1 MFINNDKPLSIQLA
15 REVKTAY
22 AKFVYAAWE
31 ELSEDWGF
39 IEAEIERV
47 YGVTDYYQKKADP
60 DLEFAGILSFLNGED
75 KKRFKEYRD
84 SEFQGKSNSVAF
96 KLIKRLL
103 RQDSLFNSLPS
114 KELDFITN
122 LLLYVET
129 NYLSPTY
136 DDEFNGESINLK
148 NFKLVING
156 GQIGLKYH
164 KTNSLF

>member
-1 MFINNDKPLSIQLA
+1 MFVNNDKPLSIQLA

-31 ELSEDWGF
+31 ELSEDWGLV
-39 IEAEIERV
+39 EGEIKRV
-47 YGVTDYYQKKADP
+47 YGVTDYYLKKADP
-60 DLEFAGILSFLNGED
+60 DLEFAGILSLFNGEN
-75 KKRFKEYRD
+75 KKQFKEYRD
-84 SEFQGKSNSVAF
+84 GEFQGKSNSVAF

-122 LLLYVET
+122 LLLYVE
-129 NYLSPTY
+129 NKNLSTY

-164 KTNSLF
+164 KTNSLFK